1 MSNPFGPTRSNV
13 SFWRS
18 KVSFWNLVPGRD
30 YYIETN
36 DQLRTKYKMKFKS
49 LHPPIHFHDCGNS
62 AWFMD
67 DGFHCEFDREDN
79 FYDVEVIQDNAQ
91 KARQKME
98 SRALTILLKRIV
110 NEDFQWI

>member
-1 MSNPFGPTRSNV
+1 MST
-13 SFWRS
+13 RS
-18 KVSFWNLVPGRD
+18 KVSFWNLDPGRE

-36 DQLRTKYKMKFKS
+36 GQKYKMEFQS
-49 LHPPIHFHDCGNS
+49 LHAPRHFHDCGNS

-67 DGFHCEFDREDN
+67 KGFHCEFNREDN

-98 SRALTILLKRIV
+98 SRALTIILKRIV